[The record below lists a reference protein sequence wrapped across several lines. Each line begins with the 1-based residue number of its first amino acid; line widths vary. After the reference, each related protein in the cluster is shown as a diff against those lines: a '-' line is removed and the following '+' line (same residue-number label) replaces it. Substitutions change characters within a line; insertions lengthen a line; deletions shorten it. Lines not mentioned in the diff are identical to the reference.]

1 MSGAPDTM
9 HAVVLTGHGGFDRLV
24 FTESHLT
31 PKPGPGEVLVR
42 VGACGLNNTDINT
55 RTAWYAETVR
65 DGITDEGGRRGYGEA
80 QAAHGSWGR
89 DPIAFPRIQGADVVG
104 VIAATG
110 PGVAPAREGE
120 RILIDAWLLD
130 PDDPRDPT
138 KARYFGSEVD
148 GGFAQY
154 AVVPASNAHRIDSA
168 LHDAELATF
177 PCAYTTAEN
186 LLERADLGAGETV
199 VVTGASGGVGSAAIQ
214 LARIRGARIIAIAA
228 VAKAGSLLDLGAAA
242 VVDRDEPDLE
252 AAIRDA
258 ASGAAVDVAID
269 VVGGPT
275 FTPLIK
281 ALRQGGRYS
290 SAGAISGP
298 VVEFDLRLLIYKD
311 LQLTGATVVPSGT
324 FARLVQ
330 HIESGRLRPLLA
342 ATYPLRDLA
351 EAQAAFLAKRHVG
364 NIVVDPFRVG
374 PNQLPDS

>member
-1 MSGAPDTM
+1 M
-9 HAVVLTGHGGFDRLV
+9 R
-24 FTESHLT
+24 
-31 PKPGPGEVLVR
+31 
-42 VGACGLNNTDINT
+42 NTRWCRCPT
-55 RTAWYAETVR
+55 RTASTARSTTR
-65 DGITDEGGRRGYGEA
+65 SSLPFR
-80 QAAHGSWGR
+80 AHT
-89 DPIAFPRIQGADVVG
+89 PPPR
-104 VIAATG
+104 T
-110 PGVAPAREGE
+110 
-120 RILIDAWLLD
+120 
-130 PDDPRDPT
+130 
-138 KARYFGSEVD
+138 
-148 GGFAQY
+148 
-154 AVVPASNAHRIDSA
+154 
-168 LHDAELATF
+168 
-177 PCAYTTAEN
+177 

-228 VAKAGSLLDLGAAA
+228 VAKAKSLLDLGAAA

-351 EAQAAFLAKRHVG
+351 AAPLC
-364 NIVVDPFRVG
+364 
-374 PNQLPDS
+374 QDSCRL